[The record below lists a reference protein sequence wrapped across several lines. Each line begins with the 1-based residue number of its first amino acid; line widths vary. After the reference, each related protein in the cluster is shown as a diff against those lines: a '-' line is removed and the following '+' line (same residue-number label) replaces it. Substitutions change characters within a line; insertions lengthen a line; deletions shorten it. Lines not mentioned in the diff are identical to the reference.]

1 MRCQEGE
8 EDDPPLVPRL
18 GTRTSSTL
26 LFSTTTRF
34 CDMKQKRNYSFLT
47 SRSIAKTSYTIRS
60 SGVLLQT
67 GRVFLMTFIVGVKS
81 YMTKLPIKVRGVY
94 RFSVADPGSGRGHN
108 GRRGYRLGRVVGG
121 AAPGRVREG
130 GTPPAQ
136 LGGIG
141 ERCKLSRWGL
151 GRSPRSFA
159 FRHKKSVACAVVC
172 RADLVCLVFDYYSAA
187 SIGRHHVDV
196 IHVACF

>member
-1 MRCQEGE
+1 MRCQEG

-18 GTRTSSTL
+18 GTRTGSTL

-81 YMTKLPIKVRGVY
+81 YMEVSNETSDKNASRLNRYNVPTDNAIDFQ
-94 RFSVADPGSGRGHN
+94 FSTLHT
-108 GRRGYRLGRVVGG
+108 
-121 AAPGRVREG
+121 
-130 GTPPAQ
+130 TP
-136 LGGIG
+136 
-141 ERCKLSRWGL
+141 
-151 GRSPRSFA
+151 F
-159 FRHKKSVACAVVC
+159 
-172 RADLVCLVFDYYSAA
+172 YY
-187 SIGRHHVDV
+187 DV
-196 IHVACF
+196 

>member
-1 MRCQEGE
+1 MRCQEGEGE

-18 GTRTSSTL
+18 GTRTGSTL

-81 YMTKLPIKVRGVY
+81 YMEVSNETSDSTELGTLMTK
-94 RFSVADPGSGRGHN
+94 S
-108 GRRGYRLGRVVGG
+108 
-121 AAPGRVREG
+121 APGTQG
-130 GTPPAQ
+130 KKPMGT
-136 LGGIG
+136 
-141 ERCKLSRWGL
+141 RTW
-151 GRSPRSFA
+151 
-159 FRHKKSVACAVVC
+159 
-172 RADLVCLVFDYYSAA
+172 
-187 SIGRHHVDV
+187 
-196 IHVACF
+196 

>member
-1 MRCQEGE
+1 MFLSRVMRCQEG

-18 GTRTSSTL
+18 GTRTGSTL

-81 YMTKLPIKVRGVY
+81 YMEVSNET
-94 RFSVADPGSGRGHN
+94 SDS
-108 GRRGYRLGRVVGG
+108 
-121 AAPGRVREG
+121 
-130 GTPPAQ
+130 
-136 LGGIG
+136 
-141 ERCKLSRWGL
+141 
-151 GRSPRSFA
+151 RSPCHSISVTQ
-159 FRHKKSVACAVVC
+159 FRCYDVFGYYF
-172 RADLVCLVFDYYSAA
+172 RARCNPYYST
-187 SIGRHHVDV
+187 
-196 IHVACF
+196 

>member
-1 MRCQEGE
+1 MRCQEGGGGGGGG

-18 GTRTSSTL
+18 GTRTGSTL

-81 YMTKLPIKVRGVY
+81 YMEVSNRLNILLVLPVRK
-94 RFSVADPGSGRGHN
+94 
-108 GRRGYRLGRVVGG
+108 
-121 AAPGRVREG
+121 REG
-130 GTPPAQ
+130 SVF
-136 LGGIG
+136 
-141 ERCKLSRWGL
+141 RCCNG
-151 GRSPRSFA
+151 PCT
-159 FRHKKSVACAVVC
+159 FRALHVPISQNHWNMTNLMQTSNYWTASLVIWNIRH
-172 RADLVCLVFDYYSAA
+172 RAYKYLNF
-187 SIGRHHVDV
+187 
-196 IHVACF
+196 

>member
-1 MRCQEGE
+1 MRCQEGEGE

-18 GTRTSSTL
+18 GTRTGSTL

-81 YMTKLPIKVRGVY
+81 YMEVSNETSDRGIGNASRAQYFGWAVHPTPCDSHLLGRRKKVGEEEKRRLSSHQNTKLQLRDLLGPSLEPSKETRSGQRYLRDYIHIVKSKWQDGIAQG
-94 RFSVADPGSGRGHN
+94 FSAP
-108 GRRGYRLGRVVGG
+108 RR
-121 AAPGRVREG
+121 
-130 GTPPAQ
+130 
-136 LGGIG
+136 
-141 ERCKLSRWGL
+141 
-151 GRSPRSFA
+151 
-159 FRHKKSVACAVVC
+159 
-172 RADLVCLVFDYYSAA
+172 
-187 SIGRHHVDV
+187 
-196 IHVACF
+196 

>member
-1 MRCQEGE
+1 MRCQEGGGGE

-18 GTRTSSTL
+18 GTRTGSTL

-81 YMTKLPIKVRGVY
+81 YMEVSNETSDISKLYYVVLPPPHWQVANIKY
-94 RFSVADPGSGRGHN
+94 ISG
-108 GRRGYRLGRVVGG
+108 L
-121 AAPGRVREG
+121 
-130 GTPPAQ
+130 
-136 LGGIG
+136 I
-141 ERCKLSRWGL
+141 
-151 GRSPRSFA
+151 
-159 FRHKKSVACAVVC
+159 
-172 RADLVCLVFDYYSAA
+172 
-187 SIGRHHVDV
+187 
-196 IHVACF
+196 